1 MEEPYCQCCRGSSEE
16 FVSLSIPSMSAPEKN
31 TQNLMPSV
39 MLNPVSRWSGR
50 VGDEA
55 EQANIGPRIEEWRGS
70 LLQWVL

>member
-1 MEEPYCQCCRGSSEE
+1 
-16 FVSLSIPSMSAPEKN
+16 
-31 TQNLMPSV
+31 